1 MSKISIRTRPKKD
14 GVMASIFLE
23 FNPPLTD
30 QSGHPVRY
38 EFLGLERYVEPA
50 NQTQKRFNRT
60 IDEIAE
66 GIRCERYLRYVHKN
80 YEWIAKDRSYGDFL
94 DYFDKNILNKGVK
107 FRCCIKYFSR
117 FCNHECKFRDIT
129 VSYCEKFK
137 NYLLT
142 TRSLHRRQIL
152 NSNTAAA
159 YFSAFMSIVHL
170 AQSDGIIRTDI
181 FSKVSRI
188 RWDHETS
195 KKYLN
200 QKEIER
206 IKKADFPEHPVFKRA
221 VLFSIYTGLRRGDIL
236 NLDWKDIC
244 LCDEKSYMK
253 IIIGK
258 TKTPATLP
266 LSTTAI
272 SFLGKPKK
280 SGPIFEDI
288 DISTIYK
295 LLPTLMRLAK
305 ITKHITFHCFRHTFA
320 MLLLE
325 TGADIYTIATLL
337 GHKSVTSTLVYARM
351 SPEEAREA
359 VLK

>member
-1 MSKISIRTRPKKD
+1 
-14 GVMASIFLE
+14 
-23 FNPPLTD
+23 
-30 QSGHPVRY
+30 
-38 EFLGLERYVEPA
+38 
-50 NQTQKRFNRT
+50 
-60 IDEIAE
+60 
-66 GIRCERYLRYVHKN
+66 
-80 YEWIAKDRSYGDFL
+80 
-94 DYFDKNILNKGVK
+94 
-107 FRCCIKYFSR
+107 
-117 FCNHECKFRDIT
+117 
-129 VSYCEKFK
+129 
-137 NYLLT
+137 
-142 TRSLHRRQIL
+142 
-152 NSNTAAA
+152 
-159 YFSAFMSIVHL
+159 MSIVHL

-188 RWDHETS
+188 RWNHETS
-195 KKYLN
+195 KEYLN

-244 LCDEKSYMK
+244 ICGEKSYMK

-258 TKTPATLP
+258 TNIPAILP

-280 SGPIFEDI
+280 SGPVFDGLS
-288 DISTIYK
+288 ISTIHK

-320 MLLLE
+320 MQLLE

-359 VLK
+359 VLKLI